1 MADNPLPLICITGP
15 TATGKTKLAVAL
27 AERLDAAIISADSR
41 QVYKGMDIGTGKDLS
56 EYHLHGKD
64 IPHYL
69 IDIREAG
76 ENYNIFE
83 YRRDFDRVY
92 ESLKEEGKPVVLCG
106 GSGMYVESVLK
117 RYPLQE
123 VPRNEALRQEL
134 AGKSMEELTEL
145 LKQFIRLHN
154 HTDTETRERLL
165 RALEIQTYYKEHDI
179 VQTDERTDHLL
190 FYVAYPRE
198 LLRERITQRLYQR
211 LDEGMVEEV
220 RQLLEQGLEKEQLT
234 YYGLEYKWITLYL
247 CGKIIYAEMVG
258 KLNTAIHQFAKRQ
271 ETWFRHMERNG
282 FRLNRI
288 DGCLDLEG
296 KVELVMR
303 KLHEYNKT
311 RI

>member
-1 MADNPLPLICITGP
+1 MESNPLPLICITGP
-15 TATGKTKLAVAL
+15 TATGKTQLAVAL
-27 AERLDAAIISADSR
+27 AERLDAAVISADSR

-56 EYHLHGKD
+56 EYHLNGKD
-64 IPHYL
+64 IPYYL

-92 ESLKEEGKPVVLCG
+92 EALQAEGKPAVLCG

-117 RYPLQE
+117 KYPLQE
-123 VPRNEALRQEL
+123 VPRNEALRQQL

-145 LKQFIRLHN
+145 LKQYIRLHN

-165 RALEIQTYYKEHDI
+165 RALEIQTCYKEQGI
-179 VQTDERTDHLL
+179 VQTDERTNHLL

-198 LLRERITQRLYQR
+198 LLRERITRRLHLR
-211 LDEGMVEEV
+211 LEAGMVEEV
-220 RQLLEQGLEKEQLT
+220 QRLLDKGLKPEQLT
-234 YYGLEYKWITLYL
+234 YYGLEYKWIILYL
-247 CGKIIYAEMVG
+247 CGEIGYADMVE

-282 FRLNRI
+282 FTLHRI
-288 DGCLDLEG
+288 DGCLEMER
-296 KVELVMR
+296 KVEMVLR
-303 KLHEYNKT
+303 KLHDYNKT

>member
-83 YRRDFDRVY
+83 YSRDFDRVY

-123 VPRNEALRQEL
+123 VPHNETLRQEL

-145 LKQFIRLHN
+145 LKQFIHMKNYLH
-154 HTDTETRERLL
+154 
-165 RALEIQTYYKEHDI
+165 
-179 VQTDERTDHLL
+179 HLL
-190 FYVAYPRE
+190 
-198 LLRERITQRLYQR
+198 
-211 LDEGMVEEV
+211 
-220 RQLLEQGLEKEQLT
+220 
-234 YYGLEYKWITLYL
+234 
-247 CGKIIYAEMVG
+247 
-258 KLNTAIHQFAKRQ
+258 
-271 ETWFRHMERNG
+271 
-282 FRLNRI
+282 
-288 DGCLDLEG
+288 
-296 KVELVMR
+296 
-303 KLHEYNKT
+303 
-311 RI
+311 